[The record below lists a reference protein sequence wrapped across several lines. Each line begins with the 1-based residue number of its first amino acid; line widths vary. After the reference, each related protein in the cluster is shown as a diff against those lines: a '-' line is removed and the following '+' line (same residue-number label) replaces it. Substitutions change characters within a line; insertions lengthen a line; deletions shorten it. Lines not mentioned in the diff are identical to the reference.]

1 MPKLAIY
8 KVAFWTS
15 LRETKQ
21 RSGPN
26 KIIWTERQ
34 KDVDKQMLRGEAIG
48 AHPAILSYRSYGR
61 ADRKSKL
68 QILIEELTTR
78 TGKFICIGNWFLPE
92 WVPTWYHFS
101 FSIVSGDWMVGGAG
115 YQPGL
120 SLYRLPHIHTTTRV
134 RI

>member
-15 LRETKQ
+15 LRETKW

-61 ADRKSKL
+61 ADGKSKL
-68 QILIEELTTR
+68 
-78 TGKFICIGNWFLPE
+78 
-92 WVPTWYHFS
+92 
-101 FSIVSGDWMVGGAG
+101 
-115 YQPGL
+115 
-120 SLYRLPHIHTTTRV
+120 
-134 RI
+134 